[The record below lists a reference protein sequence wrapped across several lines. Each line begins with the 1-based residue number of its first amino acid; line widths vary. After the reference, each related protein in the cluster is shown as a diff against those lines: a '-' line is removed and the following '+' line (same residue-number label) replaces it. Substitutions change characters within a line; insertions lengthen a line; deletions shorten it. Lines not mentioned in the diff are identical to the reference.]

1 MRAMG
6 SSAPSAPDPESR
18 TAHVLSTEVGWPG
31 ASQPPAP
38 SDPGVTVSRHR
49 ALLISPSGRADLRP
63 MREETGLAVLES
75 GPPAH
80 ESLMGPQPSVFL
92 PGPAPQVG
100 VDAPQEGHHGGAVEP
115 SVVVHPP
122 GDDGVQPSRQVV

>member
-1 MRAMG
+1 M
-6 SSAPSAPDPESR
+6 
-18 TAHVLSTEVGWPG
+18 VVGWPG
-31 ASQPPAP
+31 ALQPPAP

-80 ESLMGPQPSVFL
+80 EALMGAQPSVFL

-100 VDAPQEGHHGGAVEP
+100 VDAPQEGHHRGAVELHAVQ
-115 SVVVHPP
+115 SEGRVIVHHEGDLLTAGP
-122 GDDGVQPSRQVV
+122 GCVISR